1 MSHQQ
6 ATVLIAPSHIHD
18 QLRIMLAQNNQ
29 QLSSVT
35 ILTLSAF
42 LKRELSEEIDA
53 VDVILKYR
61 DALRS
66 YPAKLYQNI
75 LLSLDFLEL
84 RHRTT
89 KIRHGR
95 SCPIRIY
102 HMYR

>member
-1 MSHQQ
+1 MINIYKGEKRMSHQQ

-42 LKRELSEEIDA
+42 LKRELSEEIDT

-66 YPAKLYQNI
+66 YPAKCI
-75 LLSLDFLEL
+75 
-84 RHRTT
+84 
-89 KIRHGR
+89 KI
-95 SCPIRIY
+95 SFY
-102 HMYR
+102 H